1 MLTRETAAFLPHSKN
16 VQSSNY
22 DGAGPFCAEFPCS
35 LCACIGL
42 LWSTTPS
49 NMPNSDQGT
58 GSDLEWSLG
67 VTFAHCSLRMDSMFR
82 YVVHCMICDLN
93 KDASSKT
100 NLLHYA
106 ECRRDSQQTEQGC
119 ECQDQYVAVA
129 MMFIIESPGESCQHI
144 YTDVACFDGACARVV
159 AGEINVYFMTINCLQ
174 CLKMTS

>member
-1 MLTRETAAFLPHSKN
+1 MVCERGGEEMLTRETAAFLPHSKN

-106 ECRRDSQQTEQGC
+106 VS
-119 ECQDQYVAVA
+119 A
-129 MMFIIESPGESCQHI
+129 
-144 YTDVACFDGACARVV
+144 
-159 AGEINVYFMTINCLQ
+159 AGTASRQSRGVNVRISML
-174 CLKMTS
+174 L